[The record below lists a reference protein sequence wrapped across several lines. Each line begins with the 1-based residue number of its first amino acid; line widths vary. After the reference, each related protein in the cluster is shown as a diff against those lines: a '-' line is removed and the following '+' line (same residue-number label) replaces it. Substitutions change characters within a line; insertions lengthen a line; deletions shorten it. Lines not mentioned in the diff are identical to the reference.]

1 MVKVSHNHLHSAT
14 QFVGQIYI
22 DHKTAMVLGLNF
34 TRKCTDMCNRLNRVS
49 LKTKIIWVLPFAELH
64 DLSSL

>member
-34 TRKCTDMCNRLNRVS
+34 TRKCTDVQQTEQSVTKNKNNLGFALCRV
-49 LKTKIIWVLPFAELH
+49 A
-64 DLSSL
+64 